1 MTIPVSNT
9 TVASAYSQIWN
20 SLINLRGYCQAVQA
34 NTTGGAATQLLTFL
48 QVAKE
53 CVTYRSLIAALTAN
67 TTLLNAVVTYANQQA
82 AVANLT
88 STDFANANTAAGNI
102 LTAITT
108 EYPHDAQG
116 RLLDRTFSTT
126 TGEIWATATA
136 AQAPLT
142 MSAITAFLATI
153 S

>member
-9 TVASAYSQIWN
+9 SVDLAYSQIWN

-48 QVAKE
+48 LVAKE
-53 CVTYRSLIAALTAN
+53 CVTYRSLIATLSAN
-67 TTLLNAVVTYANQQA
+67 TALLNAVITLANQQA
-82 AVANLT
+82 AVSNLT
-88 STDFANANTAAGNI
+88 STDFANANTAAGNL
-102 LTAITT
+102 LTALTA

-116 RLLDRTFSTT
+116 RLLDRTFSTS

-136 AQAPLT
+136 AQAPQT
-142 MSAITAFLATI
+142 MSAITAFLATLA
-153 S
+153 